1 MVGDVKN
8 MRRTRVV
15 KRFNYAKAAFYVWA
29 LACTAFV
36 ATNAV
41 VKVMAVKALGVE

>member
-1 MVGDVKN
+1 
-8 MRRTRVV
+8 MRTTRTV

-29 LACTAFV
+29 LACIAFV

-41 VKVMAVKALGVE
+41 VKVMAVKALGVR

>member
-1 MVGDVKN
+1 

-41 VKVMAVKALGVE
+41 VKVMAVKALGVK